1 VARRVAAAGGA
12 TVNSIASGVTAEDLD
27 RMDANAAPV
36 PLPETLDPRRA
47 PDDRAS
53 GIVFVMSG
61 PSGVGKDTITKA
73 LRELGEGGLP
83 LGFCVTAT
91 TRPPRDG
98 EQEGLHYHFLSHAQ
112 FAYLNRLGGFL
123 EHALVHKRGDRYGIP
138 VMAMRKGLR
147 KGHDVWLTPDV
158 QGADT
163 LRKKLP
169 GLVSIFLM
177 PPDIDAL
184 IVRLALRTGLDP
196 DKLRAD
202 FHDPRYTDDLVERL
216 RGAEREMT
224 RAPEFDHVVIN
235 EDGPEGLR
243 RAVAEVRDIIL
254 EERARNPKRTVW
266 V

>member
-1 VARRVAAAGGA
+1 VK
-12 TVNSIASGVTAEDLD
+12 SIAGGVTAEDLD
-27 RMDANAAPV
+27 AMDARAAPV
-36 PLPETLDPRRA
+36 PLPEALDPRRA
-47 PDDRAS
+47 PEDRAE

-73 LRELGEGGLP
+73 LRELGEEGLP

-91 TRPPRDG
+91 TRAPRPG
-98 EQEGLHYHFLSHAQ
+98 EIDGLHYHFLSHAQ

-163 LRKKLP
+163 LRRKLP

-177 PPDIDAL
+177 PPNIDAL
-184 IVRLALRTGLDP
+184 IVRLAHRTGVDP
-196 DKLRAD
+196 DRLRAS
-202 FHDPRYTDDLVERL
+202 FHDPRCADDLVERL
-216 RGAEREMT
+216 RTAEREMT

-243 RAVAEVRDIIL
+243 RAVAEVRDVIL
-254 EERARNPKRTVW
+254 RERARVPKRTVR